1 VDDGPQSEHSDQLD
15 RERFD
20 ALVARL
26 DPAMVVVTTVAGG
39 DRAGCLVGFHGQTSI
54 EPRRYGLWISDANA
68 TAHVVATATH
78 VAVHALTET
87 DGPLA
92 RLFGEETG
100 DEVDKFTRCRHQ
112 AGPHGLPLLTD
123 LPHRFVGEITH
134 RLHGAGDHVL
144 VVVAPS
150 LVGPAPATAPLR
162 LSAVSGLDPG
172 HPVD

>member
-1 VDDGPQSEHSDQLD
+1 MAVDGEAS
-15 RERFD
+15 
-20 ALVARL
+20 
-26 DPAMVVVTTVAGG
+26 
-39 DRAGCLVGFHGQTSI
+39 GCLVGFHTQCSI
-54 EPRRYGLWISDANA
+54 NPRRYALWLSKANHTYELA
-68 TAHVVATATH
+68 LRAQTF
-78 VAVHALTET
+78 AVHFLDTGDES
-87 DGPLA
+87 LA
-92 RLFGEETG
+92 ALFGGLTG

>member
-1 VDDGPQSEHSDQLD
+1 MDDGPQSEHSDQLD

-26 DPAMVVVTTVAGG
+26 DPAMVVVTAIAGG

-87 DGPLA
+87 DGALA

-134 RLHGAGDHVL
+134 RLHGAGDHLL

-162 LSAVSGLDPG
+162 LSAVIDLDPG
-172 HPVD
+172 HPID